1 MGRRN
6 QKSDHLTRLAQCVN
20 PAVLAL
26 FLVAC
31 SPKITQL
38 TMEPLEFAGIRTAD
52 GIKVQAMDPELLFN
66 DGTASFK
73 AGNHEQAA
81 RFFALVYERF
91 PDSSF
96 GPPALFNLGL
106 ARLRHGRPADAATA
120 FRLFLDRYPG
130 QDDIEQVRLRLAEA
144 LLESGDWAGAESV
157 LGAMVDSYGSRPAI
171 EMEIRAGLARALR
184 KQGRLKESIDQ
195 VDATM
200 LVYDRHLVDPDI
212 KGSFHAAMASF
223 EGGEVWH
230 DLFLAIKFILPK
242 DRMEKDLSDK
252 GTMFIKAQAGY
263 MRTVRVGNI
272 FWASRAGVRIG
283 QLYEEFY
290 DDIMKAEV
298 PPELDDRQLAQYMAE
313 LRRQARPLLSKSIEL
328 YERNMKVAR
337 SYGAKDEWFTDMKVR
352 LDRLKKLLE
361 EPAAK
366 Q

>member
-1 MGRRN
+1 LAFRN
-6 QKSDHLTRLAQCVN
+6 QKTDRIRRLAQCVN
-20 PAVLAL
+20 LAILAL
-26 FLVAC
+26 VLTAC
-31 SPKITQL
+31 SPKMTQL

-52 GIKVQAMDPELLFN
+52 GVKVQTMDPELLFN
-66 DGTASFK
+66 DGAEAFK
-73 AGNHEQAA
+73 AGDFDQAA
-81 RFFALVYERF
+81 RFFSVVCERF

-120 FRLFLDRYPG
+120 FRRFLEKFPG
-130 QDDIEQVRLRLAEA
+130 EGDIEQVRLRLAEA
-144 LLESGDWAGAESV
+144 LLESGDWAAAESV
-157 LGAMVDSYGSRPAI
+157 LGAMMVAAAPRPAV
-171 EMEIRAGLARALR
+171 ELEIRAGLARALR
-184 KQGRLKESIDQ
+184 KQGRLKESMDQ
-195 VDATM
+195 VDAAM
-200 LVYDRHLVDPDI
+200 QVYDRHLVDPDI
-212 KGSFHAAMASF
+212 KGNFHAAMASF

-230 DLFLAIKFILPK
+230 DLFASIKFILPK

-272 FWASRAGVRIG
+272 FWASKAGVRIG

-298 PPELDDRQLAQYMAE
+298 PPELDDHQLGQYMAE

-337 SYGAKDEWFTDMKVR
+337 SYGAKDEWFADMKAR
-352 LDRLKKLLE
+352 LDRLKELLKGIE
-361 EPAAK
+361 
-366 Q
+366 